1 MTTASTRGLRV
12 AEAIFALA
20 VIALGMFVAYETTQI
35 HAVRRT
41 SVIGP
46 TVFPN
51 LVATGLVIV
60 GLFALREA
68 FVGRVAHVGEGR
80 FELDI
85 KAILLVSVGL
95 LINLLTIESLGWL
108 IATPLLFV
116 CVARA
121 FGSRRP
127 AVDLAIGLTIA
138 VLTFVVF
145 NFGLDLNLPVGEF
158 WEDLMDSM
166 APDEP
171 PT

>member
-1 MTTASTRGLRV
+1 MSA
-12 AEAIFALA
+12 
-20 VIALGMFVAYETTQI
+20 
-35 HAVRRT
+35 
-41 SVIGP
+41 
-46 TVFPN
+46 
-51 LVATGLVIV
+51 
-60 GLFALREA
+60 
-68 FVGRVAHVGEGR
+68 
-80 FELDI
+80 
-85 KAILLVSVGL
+85 GL

-127 AVDLAIGLTIA
+127 VVDLAIGLTIA

-166 APDEP
+166 ASDEP